1 MAARASIRR
10 ALEGAAA
17 HRRLQAEQ
25 EEGYLK
31 EVPLSV
37 TLERPEYMLTVE
49 GRADGIV
56 PLAAQ
61 VHEIKTTY
69 LPLEELDWEH
79 YPAYHAQLWI
89 YGFIYALDK
98 GLSGVSLR
106 LTYYQMQNG
115 KTRDFITQASFEELC
130 TRFNA
135 MVEDYVR
142 ISDETVRHGQ
152 RRDVSLAELAISVF
166 QVPAQPAGYGAAG
179 IYGGKK
185 QKNAV
190 CTGAYGHRK
199 NGGHAVPRA

>member
-1 MAARASIRR
+1 
-10 ALEGAAA
+10 
-17 HRRLQAEQ
+17 
-25 EEGYLK
+25 
-31 EVPLSV
+31 
-37 TLERPEYMLTVE
+37 MLTIE

-98 GLSGVSLR
+98 GLSSVSLR

-115 KTRDFITQASFEELC
+115 QTRDFITQASFEELC

-135 MVEDYVR
+135 MVEDYAR

-152 RRDVSLAELAISVF
+152 RRDVSLAELQFPFPKYRPS
-166 QVPAQPAGYGAAG
+166 QLEMAQ
-179 IYGGKK
+179 
-185 QKNAV
+185 QQLR
-190 CTGAYGHRK
+190 RK
-199 NGGHAVPRA
+199 IPST